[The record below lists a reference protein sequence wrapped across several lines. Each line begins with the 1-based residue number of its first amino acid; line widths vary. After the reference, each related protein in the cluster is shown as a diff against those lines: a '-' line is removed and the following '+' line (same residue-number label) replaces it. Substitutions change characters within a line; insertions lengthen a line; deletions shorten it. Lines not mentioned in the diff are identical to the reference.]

1 MNDLPRPAAFE
12 SLESRDLVA
21 LFNWLSA
28 VFATPPDRASIA
40 SYRHGPA
47 AAWLES
53 VASLPGCAEA
63 VERMR
68 CALEADAEDA
78 LVAAQVGS
86 AYGILFEGI
95 GGPRTVS
102 PYESVHAD
110 GGRLFGAPA
119 AAMEAILAAHD
130 SVGGRLRSRGARP
143 HRRRTRRGR
152 AVAGGRRTGRRRRSS
167 RACEAGFPPLRLAA
181 PPRTPT
187 DSGRAQPPFS
197 LRLSDWRRVSPPTPK
212 FRDATKH

>member
-130 SVGGRLRSRGARP
+130 LSVAASAHEAPDHIAVELAAAARLLAEGEPDADAVIARLRGWVPTFAADCAAADANGFWAGAAAVVIAIVGLA
-143 HRRRTRRGR
+143 TR
-152 AVAGGRRTGRRRRSS
+152 
-167 RACEAGFPPLRLAA
+167 
-181 PPRTPT
+181 
-187 DSGRAQPPFS
+187 QPANAEIPN
-197 LRLSDWRRVSPPTPK
+197 
-212 FRDATKH
+212 ATKH